1 MIVRKQASSIG
12 KVRSGLYKTARLLGD
27 LHAVTTGRIGKR
39 LVNKLI
45 GRGLGRLFWK

>member
-1 MIVRKQASSIG
+1 MVKKASGIGQVR
-12 KVRSGLYKTARLLGD
+12 RGLYKAARALGD
-27 LHAVTTGRIGKR
+27 VHAVTTGRIGKR